1 MSPLRRRVNARRSWG
16 GARGAAAI
24 GAVALMV
31 ALAVVGLAVVGLAA
45 GCSSQSSPPGA
56 SSAKPSGP
64 APATAAQVRKLFDA
78 FDRAVMARDEAA
90 ARAAVPVASAA
101 ARRGL
106 TAVYQHLSP
115 LSWIGLSA
123 VVTAVA
129 GGPPGTMDVQFTG
142 SPGGAGPADRVVAEL
157 LLQFRL
163 RGGVPTLAADSTFPR
178 LRAQGI
184 MAFSAPRQIST
195 RWYTIIFD
203 SAWKARAE
211 ELAKLVPAQRATVV
225 ATYHVRT
232 ARPVAIFLF
241 SSEAEVTASI
251 GLYKDQI
258 DHRIQFFTHP
268 VARVSPVL
276 WSPGDIGVV
285 APALF
290 QQDTWTPSML
300 RHELAHAFTLS
311 WFDGLAHSPPFLKE
325 GLAVAVES
333 DRSYAP
339 LRQAIALNEPIS
351 LLREMQV
358 GDIWASRSTDVV
370 RLAYAEAG
378 ATIRY
383 VTHRWGFSRMYRWV
397 RSIAGSDMTDA
408 AIMNS
413 TKRELGI
420 RWRAF
425 VSGWRAFATTL

>member
-1 MSPLRRRVNARRSWG
+1 VSVRCESAGW
-16 GARGAAAI
+16 ARGAAAI
-24 GAVALMV
+24 GASTLTVAI
-31 ALAVVGLAVVGLAA
+31 AVIGLAAA
-45 GCSSQSSPPGA
+45 GCSSQSPPPA
-56 SSAKPSGP
+56 ATPAQSSGP
-64 APATAAQVRKLFDA
+64 PHVSAAQVQKLFDA
-78 FDRAVMARDEAA
+78 FDRAILARDEAA
-90 ARAAVPVASAA
+90 SQAAVPAASAA
-101 ARRGL
+101 ARNGL
-106 TAVYQHLSP
+106 RAVYRHLSP
-115 LSWIGLSA
+115 LSWTSLNA
-123 VVTAVA
+123 VVTAPP
-129 GGPPGTMDVQFTG
+129 GGPAGTMDVQFTG
-142 SPGGAGPADRVVAEL
+142 SPGGAGPSDRVVAEL
-157 LLQFRL
+157 LLQFGL
-163 RGGVPTLAADSTFPR
+163 RGGVPALAADRTFPQ
-178 LRAQGI
+178 LRRQGI
-184 MAFSAPRQIST
+184 MAFSAPSQISA
-195 RWYTIIFD
+195 RSYTIIFD
-203 SAWKARAE
+203 STWRARAMQI
-211 ELAKLVPAQRATVV
+211 ARLVPAQRVTVV
-225 ATYHVRT
+225 ATYHIRT

-241 SSEAEVTASI
+241 SSEAEATASI

-268 VARVSPVL
+268 VARVSPVS

-333 DRSYAP
+333 GRSYAP

-351 LLREMQV
+351 LLRELQV
-358 GDIWASRSTDVV
+358 GDIWASHTTDVV

-378 ATIRY
+378 STIRY
-383 VTHRWGFSRMYRWV
+383 VMHRWGFSRMYHWV
-397 RSIAGSDMTDA
+397 RSVAGSDMTDS

>member
-1 MSPLRRRVNARRSWG
+1 MSPFRRRLGARRGSPG
-16 GARGAAAI
+16 RAFGAAAL
-24 GAVALMV
+24 ALT
-31 ALAVVGLAVVGLAA
+31 LAVVGLAVE
-45 GCSSQSSPPGA
+45 GCGKPVPAPA
-56 SSAKPSGP
+56 SVQASGP
-64 APATAAQVRKLFDA
+64 AQVTAAQVQKLFDA
-78 FDRAVMARDEAA
+78 FDHAMLARDEAA

-101 ARRGL
+101 AGHGL
-106 TAVYQHLSP
+106 IAVYRHLSP
-115 LSWIGLSA
+115 LTWSSLHS
-123 VVTAVA
+123 VVTAVP
-129 GGPPGTMDVQFTG
+129 GGPSGTMDVQFTG

-157 LLQFRL
+157 LLRFRL
-163 RGGVPTLAADSTFPR
+163 SGGLPTLMSDRTFPR
-178 LRAQGI
+178 LGRQGI
-184 MAFSAPRQIST
+184 MAFSSPRQIST
-195 RWYTIIFD
+195 PSYTLIFD
-203 SAWKARAE
+203 STWRKRAE
-211 ELAKLVPAQRATVV
+211 ELARLAPAQLAVV
-225 ATYHVRT
+225 VRTYHVH
-232 ARPVAIFLF
+232 AGRPVAVFLF

-268 VARVSPVL
+268 LARVARAT

-285 APALF
+285 VPALF
-290 QQDTWTPSML
+290 QQDSWAPSML

-311 WFDGLAHSPPFLKE
+311 WFDKLAHSPPFLKE

-358 GDIWASRSTDVV
+358 GDIWASRTTDVV

-378 ATIRY
+378 STIRY
-383 VTHRWGFSRMYRWV
+383 VLHRWGFTRMHRWV
-397 RSIAGSDMTDA
+397 RSVADSDMTDG
-408 AIMNS
+408 AIMNV

-420 RWRAF
+420 KWRAF

>member
-1 MSPLRRRVNARRSWG
+1 MGSLRRRVNARRASAGW
-16 GARGAAAI
+16 ARAAAALGAAALT
-24 GAVALMV
+24 AVF
-31 ALAVVGLAVVGLAA
+31 AVVGLASA
-45 GCSSQSSPPGA
+45 GCSSQSPPPA
-56 SSAKPSGP
+56 TSSEKPSGP
-64 APATAAQVRKLFDA
+64 AQVTAAQVQKLIDA
-78 FDRAVMARDEAA
+78 FDRAILTRDEAA
-90 ARAAVPVASAA
+90 VEAAVPAASAA

-115 LSWIGLSA
+115 LSWTSLNA

-129 GGPPGTMDVQFTG
+129 GGPPGTMDVQLTG
-142 SPGGAGPADRVVAEL
+142 SPGGAGPSDRVVAEL

-163 RGGVPTLAADSTFPR
+163 RGGAPTLAADRTFPR
-178 LRAQGI
+178 LRAEGI

-195 RWYTIIFD
+195 RSYTIIFD
-203 SAWKARAE
+203 GTWRARAME
-211 ELAKLVPAQRATVV
+211 IAKLVPAQRATVV

-241 SSEAEVTASI
+241 SSEAEATASI
-251 GLYKDQI
+251 GLYQDQI

-268 VARVSPVL
+268 VARVSPVS

-300 RHELAHAFTLS
+300 RHEIAHAFTLS

-358 GDIWASRSTDVV
+358 GDIWASRTTDVV

-383 VTHRWGFSRMYRWV
+383 VMHRWGFSRMYHWV
-397 RSIAGSDMTDA
+397 RSVAGSDMTDA

-420 RWRAF
+420 KWRAF
-425 VSGWRAFATTL
+425 VSGWRAFATNL